1 MFSQYRAPHLDYTR
15 IFLVLIV
22 DIQMSA
28 VSYNQKACKNGK
40 GGVPFLKPVNGVS
53 SEPQRKEDTAMGDK
67 NTGKQE
73 SSRVCWEELEGWVR
87 SQVQEW
93 IQALLE
99 EEVTELL
106 GRDWYVRRQ
115 GIDAPKGYRNGYHD
129 PRHLT
134 LSCGTVSVRRPRVR
148 GLEERFQSRI
158 LPLFARR
165 TVEVGA
171 LLPELYLH
179 GLSQGDF
186 DLALRGLLGEQA
198 PLSASTV
205 ARLKQKWQAEYEE
218 WSCRS
223 LQDLEVVY
231 LWVDGVYV
239 KAGLER
245 EKAALLVAVA
255 GLSDGRKVLVALEAG
270 HRESEASWSDLLRT
284 LRDRGMQAPCLVIG
298 DGHLGIWAALC
309 HVFPQAEEQRCWN
322 HRILNVLDKLPKK
335 AQARAKILLRALA
348 YAETREEAERLKRI
362 FQNWCQTQGYT
373 AAAQVLD
380 QDWERMVAFY
390 RFPKDH
396 WIHLRTTNVVESP
409 FAALRLRTD
418 AAKRFQKVE
427 NATAVI
433 FKMLLIAERRFRRL
447 NAPELLQ
454 EVYLGVK
461 FVDGLPEKQER
472 MGVAA

>member
-1 MFSQYRAPHLDYTR
+1 MGYESTR
-15 IFLVLIV
+15 
-22 DIQMSA
+22 
-28 VSYNQKACKNGK
+28 
-40 GGVPFLKPVNGVS
+40 
-53 SEPQRKEDTAMGDK
+53 
-67 NTGKQE
+67 KQQP
-73 SSRVCWEELEGWVR
+73 SRVCWEKLEAWVR

-93 IQALLE
+93 IQSLLE

-106 GRDWYVRRQ
+106 GRGWYERRQ
-115 GIDAPKGYRNGYHD
+115 RIDASQGYRNGYHD

-158 LPLFARR
+158 LPLFVRR
-165 TVEVGA
+165 TEKVGA

-186 DLALRGLLGEQA
+186 ELALRGLLGEKA

-218 WSCRS
+218 WSFRS
-223 LQDLEVVY
+223 LPDLEVVY

-239 KAGLER
+239 KAGLEK

-270 HRESEASWSDLLRT
+270 HRESEASWSGLLRT
-284 LRDRGMQAPCLVIG
+284 LRDRGMKTPRLVIG
-298 DGHLGIWAALC
+298 DGHLGIWAALR
-309 HVFPQAEEQRCWN
+309 HVFPEAQEQRCWN

-335 AQARAKILLRALA
+335 TQARAKIMLRALA
-348 YAETREEAERLKRI
+348 YAGTLEEAERLKGT
-362 FQNWCQTQGYT
+362 FQIWCQAQGYP
-373 AAAQVLD
+373 AAGQVLE
-380 QDWERMVAFY
+380 QDWDRMVTFY

-418 AAKRFQKVE
+418 AAKRFKKVE

-433 FKMLLIAERRFRRL
+433 FKMLLIAEKRFRRL

-461 FVDGLPEKQER
+461 FVNGLPEKEEK

>member
-1 MFSQYRAPHLDYTR
+1 
-15 IFLVLIV
+15 
-22 DIQMSA
+22 
-28 VSYNQKACKNGK
+28 
-40 GGVPFLKPVNGVS
+40 
-53 SEPQRKEDTAMGDK
+53 MGNK
-67 NTGKQE
+67 NTRNQE
-73 SSRVCWEELEGWVR
+73 ASRVCWRELEAWVR

-93 IQALLE
+93 IQSLLE

-106 GRDWYVRRQ
+106 GRSWYARRQ
-115 GIDAPKGYRNGYHD
+115 RIDAPQGYRNGYHD
-129 PRHLT
+129 ARHLT

-165 TVEVGA
+165 TEKVGA

-186 DLALRGLLGEQA
+186 ELALRGLLGEQA

-205 ARLKQKWQAEYEE
+205 ARLKQKWQAEYEG
-218 WSCRS
+218 WSFRS
-223 LQDLEVVY
+223 LPDREVVY

-239 KAGLER
+239 KAGLEK

-270 HRESEASWSDLLRT
+270 YRESEASWSNLLRT
-284 LRDRGMQAPCLVIG
+284 LRDRGMKAPCLVIG
-298 DGHLGIWAALC
+298 DGHLGIWAAMRQ
-309 HVFPQAEEQRCWN
+309 VFPEAEEQRCWN
-322 HRILNVLDKLPKK
+322 HRILNVRDKLPKK
-335 AQARAKILLRALA
+335 AQARARIMLRALP
-348 YAETREEAERLKRI
+348 YAETMKEAQRLKRV
-362 FQNWCQTQGYT
+362 FQNWCQAHGYP

-380 QDWERMVAFY
+380 QDWDRMVTFY

-396 WIHLRTTNVVESP
+396 WIHLRTSNIVESP

-418 AAKRFQKVE
+418 AAKRFRKVE

-433 FKMLLIAERRFRRL
+433 FKMLLIAEKRFRRL

-454 EVYLGVK
+454 EVYLGMK
-461 FVDGLPEKQER
+461 FLDGLPEKQET

>member
-1 MFSQYRAPHLDYTR
+1 MGYQNTR
-15 IFLVLIV
+15 
-22 DIQMSA
+22 
-28 VSYNQKACKNGK
+28 
-40 GGVPFLKPVNGVS
+40 
-53 SEPQRKEDTAMGDK
+53 
-67 NTGKQE
+67 KQDA
-73 SSRVCWEELEGWVR
+73 SRVCWEKLEAWVR

-93 IQALLE
+93 IQSLLE

-106 GRDWYVRRQ
+106 GRGWYERRQ
-115 GIDAPKGYRNGYHD
+115 GIDGPPGYRNGYHD
-129 PRHLT
+129 ARHLT
-134 LSCGTVSVRRPRVR
+134 LSCGTVSVRRPRIR
-148 GLEERFQSRI
+148 GLEERFESRI

-165 TVEVGA
+165 TKEVGA

-186 DLALRGLLGEQA
+186 ELALRGLLGEQA

-218 WSCRS
+218 WSWGS
-223 LQDLEVVY
+223 LEDLKVVY

-239 KAGLER
+239 KAGLEK

-270 HRESEASWSDLLRT
+270 YRESEASWSSVLRK
-284 LRDRGMQAPCLVIG
+284 LRDRGMKAPNLVVG
-298 DGHLGIWAALC
+298 DGHLGIWAALRQ
-309 HVFPQAEEQRCWN
+309 VFPEAEEQRCWN

-335 AQARAKILLRALA
+335 AQARAKIMLRALA
-348 YAETREEAERLKRI
+348 YAETVKEAEQLKRI
-362 FQNWCQTQGYT
+362 FQDWCQAQGYT

-380 QDWERMVAFY
+380 QDWERMVTFY

-433 FKMLLIAERRFRRL
+433 FKMFLVAERRFRRL

-454 EVYLGVK
+454 EVHLGVK
-461 FVDGLPEKQER
+461 FVNGLPEEEEK

>member
-1 MFSQYRAPHLDYTR
+1 
-15 IFLVLIV
+15 
-22 DIQMSA
+22 
-28 VSYNQKACKNGK
+28 
-40 GGVPFLKPVNGVS
+40 
-53 SEPQRKEDTAMGDK
+53 MGNK
-67 NTGKQE
+67 NTRKRE
-73 SSRVCWEELEGWVR
+73 ASRVCWGELEAWVR

-106 GRDWYVRRQ
+106 GRSWYQRRHE
-115 GIDAPKGYRNGYHD
+115 IDAPRGYRNGYHD

-134 LSCGTVSVRRPRVR
+134 LSCGTVSVRRPRIR

-165 TVEVGA
+165 TQEVGA

-179 GLSQGDF
+179 GLSHGDF
-186 DLALRGLLGEQA
+186 ELALRGLLGEQA
-198 PLSASTV
+198 PLSASTI

-218 WSCRS
+218 WSSRS

-239 KAGLER
+239 KAGLDK
-245 EKAALLVAVA
+245 EKAALLVGVA

-270 HRESEASWSDLLRT
+270 HRESEASWSSLLRK
-284 LRDRGMQAPCLVIG
+284 LRDRGLQAPRLVIG
-298 DGHLGIWAALC
+298 DGHLGIWAALRN
-309 HVFPQAEEQRCWN
+309 VFPQTEEQRCWN
-322 HRILNVLDKLPKK
+322 HRILNVLDKLPKR
-335 AQARAKILLRALA
+335 AQARARLMLRALP
-348 YAETREEAERLKRI
+348 YAETIKEAERLKRV
-362 FQNWCQTQGYT
+362 FQNWCQAQGYP

-380 QDWERMVAFY
+380 QDWDRMVTFY
-390 RFPKDH
+390 RFPKEH

-418 AAKRFQKVE
+418 AAKRFRKVE

-454 EVYLGVK
+454 EVHLGVK
-461 FVDGLPEKQER
+461 FVNGLPEKEEK

>member
-1 MFSQYRAPHLDYTR
+1 MGYESTR
-15 IFLVLIV
+15 
-22 DIQMSA
+22 
-28 VSYNQKACKNGK
+28 
-40 GGVPFLKPVNGVS
+40 
-53 SEPQRKEDTAMGDK
+53 
-67 NTGKQE
+67 KQQP
-73 SSRVCWEELEGWVR
+73 SRVCWEKLEAWVR

-99 EEVTELL
+99 EEVTEVL
-106 GRDWYVRRQ
+106 GREWYARRQ
-115 GIDAPKGYRNGYHD
+115 GIDAPPGYRNGYHN

-165 TVEVGA
+165 TKEVGA

-186 DLALRGLLGEQA
+186 ELALRGLLGEQA

-205 ARLKQKWQAEYEE
+205 ARLKQKWQAEYEG
-218 WSCRS
+218 WSFRS

-239 KAGLER
+239 KAGLEK

-255 GLSDGRKVLVALEAG
+255 GLSDGRKILVALEAG
-270 HRESEASWSDLLRT
+270 YRESEASWSAVLRK
-284 LRDRGMQAPCLVIG
+284 LRDRGMKAPRLVIG
-298 DGHLGIWAALC
+298 DGHLAIWAAMR
-309 HVFPQAEEQRCWN
+309 HVFSEAEEQRCWN
-322 HRILNVLDKLPKK
+322 HRILNLLDKLPKK
-335 AQARAKILLRALA
+335 AQAQARIMLRALA
-348 YAETREEAERLKRI
+348 YAGTMEEAERLKRV
-362 FQNWCQTQGYT
+362 FQDWCEVHGYP

-380 QDWERMVAFY
+380 QDWDRMVTFY

-396 WIHLRTTNVVESP
+396 WIHLRTSNIVESP

-433 FKMLLIAERRFRRL
+433 FKMLLVAEKRFRRL
-447 NAPELLQ
+447 NAPERLQ

-461 FVDGLPEKQER
+461 FVNGLPEAEEK